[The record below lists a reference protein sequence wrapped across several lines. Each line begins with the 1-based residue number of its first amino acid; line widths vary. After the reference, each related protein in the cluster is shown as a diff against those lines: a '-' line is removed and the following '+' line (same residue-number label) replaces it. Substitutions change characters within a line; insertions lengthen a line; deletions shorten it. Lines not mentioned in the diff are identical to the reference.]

1 MNTTTPISTNNSLVA
16 YTEQAEPAP
25 TVEQHGPTIGFF
37 AVGAVIN
44 IVMLAA
50 FLFWAYKQWGKSGKR
65 DE

>member
-1 MNTTTPISTNNSLVA
+1 VNTTTPISTTLVA

-25 TVEQHGPTIGFF
+25 GVEQHGPSIGFF

-44 IVMLAA
+44 IVMLTA
-50 FLFWAYKQWGKSGKR
+50 FLIWAYKQWGKSGKR